1 MKRSHTAHRIA
12 GGIVLFMIL
21 LGLSTTIGRDRNGY
35 EVEAHVYGVGP
46 AQSDAAR
53 AINANERLMERY
65 MDMTE
70 RQLFDL
76 AGELKVLTLKIDA
89 VDARLAQLDQRLARI
104 EKHLGIVQTPV
115 RFDPNAPRKTE
126 APAADPTP
134 VQQQAR

>member
-1 MKRSHTAHRIA
+1 MKRSHTAYRIA
-12 GGIVLFMIL
+12 GGIVVCMIL
-21 LGLSTTIGRDRNGY
+21 LGLSTTTGRDRNGY
-35 EVEAHVYGVGP
+35 EVEAHVYGVAP

-76 AGELKVLTLKIDA
+76 AGELKVLTLKIDS

-115 RFDPNAPRKTE
+115 RPDPNAPRKPE
-126 APAADPTP
+126 APAANPAP

>member
-1 MKRSHTAHRIA
+1 MKRSRTVYRIA
-12 GGIVLFMIL
+12 GGIVVCMIL
-21 LGLSTTIGRDRNGY
+21 LGLSTTTGRDRSGY
-35 EVEAHVYGVGP
+35 EVEAHVYGVAP

-76 AGELKVLTLKIDA
+76 AGEIKVLTLKIDS
-89 VDARLAQLDQRLARI
+89 VDAKLTQLDQRLARI
-104 EKHLGIVQTPV
+104 EKRLGVAETPA
-115 RFDPNAPRKTE
+115 RSDPNAPPKPE
-126 APAADPTP
+126 APAANPAP

>member
-1 MKRSHTAHRIA
+1 MKRSRTAYRIA
-12 GGIVLFMIL
+12 GGIVVCMIL
-21 LGLSTTIGRDRNGY
+21 LGWSTTTGRDRNGY

-89 VDARLAQLDQRLARI
+89 VDAKLAQLDQRLARI

-115 RFDPNAPRKTE
+115 RPDPNASPKPE
-126 APAADPTP
+126 APAANPAP
-134 VQQQAR
+134 VWQQAR